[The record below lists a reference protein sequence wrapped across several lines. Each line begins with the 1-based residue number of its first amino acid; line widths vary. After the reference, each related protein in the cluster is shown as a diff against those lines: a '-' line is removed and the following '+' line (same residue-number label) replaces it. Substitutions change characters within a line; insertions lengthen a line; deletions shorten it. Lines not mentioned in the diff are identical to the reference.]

1 MQLFSILK
9 KLRVALGIIFLLLTL
24 ALFIDIYEY
33 FEESTFS
40 KILYLQFVPSL
51 LKFVQTL
58 SLVTAGGFIIVL
70 LLTLLMGRF
79 YCSTICPLG
88 ILQDVINYLAKKVSK
103 KKVFFKYKKGHP
115 IWRYA
120 FLGIML

>member
-9 KLRVALGIIFLLLTL
+9 KTRVALGIIILLLTL

-51 LKFVQTL
+51 LKFVQTM

-88 ILQDVINYLAKKVSK
+88 IIQDIVSWIAKKAS
-103 KKVFFKYKKGHP
+103 
-115 IWRYA
+115 
-120 FLGIML
+120 